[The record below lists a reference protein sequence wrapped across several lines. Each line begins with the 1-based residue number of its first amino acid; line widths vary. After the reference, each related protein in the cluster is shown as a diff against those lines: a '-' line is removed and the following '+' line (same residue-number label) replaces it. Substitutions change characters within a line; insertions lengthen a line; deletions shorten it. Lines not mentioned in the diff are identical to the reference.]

1 MRDIKTNKMKKTILT
16 LALAFVGTF
25 AMAQEMTI
33 AHTGIATVPT
43 STDKSLSVN
52 VGDDITFIYG
62 GGGSHPMTEGWQDGS
77 ASTPVPFV
85 TQTVTSL
92 IPTVTFQINTV
103 GIYKFHCGT
112 NPGNSNNW
120 GTIYVADGTTSV
132 ETVDNNPISVF
143 PNPVRDKLTVKGLTE
158 SASIYGL
165 NGNKVMYVTNGT
177 FNVTDLAKGTY
188 IVKTAKYNTVF
199 IKK

>member
-1 MRDIKTNKMKKTILT
+1 MKKTILT
-16 LALAFVGTF
+16 LSLAFVSTF
-25 AMAQEMTI
+25 AIGQSMTI
-33 AHTGIATVPT
+33 SHTGIATVPS

-77 ASTPVPFV
+77 TSTPVPFV
-85 TQTVTSL
+85 TQTVTSS
-92 IPTVTFQINTV
+92 IPTVTFQINTA
-103 GIYKFHCGT
+103 GIYKFHCGAS
-112 NPGNSNNW
+112 PGNSNNW

-132 ETVDNNPISVF
+132 ETENNNPISVF

-158 SASIYGL
+158 SALIYGL

-177 FNVTDLAKGTY
+177 FNVSDLAKGTY
-188 IVKTAKYNTVF
+188 IVKTTKFNTVF